1 MSAKPRIFVF
11 RMREMIYT
19 LLLIAFAA
27 ILIVCLILMF
37 SGRAITEKNT
47 TGSTQSTS
55 VQQPEDVQTFS
66 ASSAASASQFTPGIY
81 TVPISLNDSA
91 LEVEVT
97 VDADHIN
104 SIRLVNLI
112 ETTDSMYP
120 LLSPSLDHIATQV
133 LQKQSLEEITSPQEN
148 RYTSQMLLKAVSD
161 ALELAKS

>member
-1 MSAKPRIFVF
+1 MSTKPQIFVF

-27 ILIVCLILMF
+27 ILIICLILMF
-37 SGRAITEKNT
+37 SGRTTTEKNT

-55 VQQPEDVQTFS
+55 AQRPEDVQTFS
-66 ASSAASASQFTPGIY
+66 ASSAASANQFTPGIY
-81 TVPISLNDSA
+81 TVPISVNDSA

-104 SIRLVNLI
+104 SIRLVNLS
-112 ETTDSMYP
+112 EAADAAYP
-120 LLSPSLDHIATQV
+120 LLAPSLDHIATQI
-133 LQKQSLEEITSPQEN
+133 LQKQSLDEITSPQEN
-148 RYTSQMLLKAVSD
+148 RYTSQMLLNAVSD